1 MQFLMDIVV
10 RETSVRSVG
19 AGGLFHMTGIGLDSG
34 ISQNNL
40 ITQETDRAHASFI
53 IITRVKELLAREW
66 VGGPS
71 SSYLLGS

>member
-40 ITQETDRAHASFI
+40 RIRLYI
-53 IITRVKELLAREW
+53 
-66 VGGPS
+66 
-71 SSYLLGS
+71 SY